1 MKEQP
6 NHNQNQKQLQSSK
19 KLNLKS
25 LKRNSKKEQF
35 AKTYVKNGGNA
46 KQAALEVFP
55 DITPDSAKVKG
66 SRLLTDPNVQEV
78 VAREVQSLK
87 DALVEQGITP
97 ELIAEKVDVLLSA
110 TKKVYRNNMK
120 TGKIELVGEEPNH
133 DAIDKGL
140 KHAKEIYG
148 VKTGDDIPDNR
159 PNVVYNFFLNKDLKK
174 KVEVVE
180 GEIKQTLL
188 NNVGK
193 TQESEEVLGSK

>member
-1 MKEQP
+1 MKEQ
-6 NHNQNQKQLQSSK
+6 HNLQQNQDQKQLQSSK

-25 LKRNSKKEQF
+25 LKRKKKNQEF
-35 AKTYVKNGGNA
+35 AKEYVKNGGNA
-46 KQAALEVFP
+46 KKAAEVVFP
-55 DITPDSAKVKG
+55 ALTENSARVRG
-66 SRLLTDPNVQEV
+66 SDLLTDPDVQETV
-78 VAREVQSLK
+78 VREVQSLK
-87 DALVEQGITP
+87 DALVEHGITP
-97 ELIAEKVDVLLSA
+97 EVIAQKVDVLLSA

-188 NNVGK
+188 DNVGK
-193 TQESEEVLGSK
+193 TKES